1 MHMKFANTFGLGEM
15 TAATVEILD
24 ILQLRISVI
33 SREKKAIHD
42 NVS

>member
-1 MHMKFANTFGLGEM
+1 MKFANTFGLGEM